1 MVRCGGGTVNNI
13 DVARWLQENQKLLH
27 KAVAPYAGRGMPY
40 EDLMQEAYIAALL
53 AIRRYDESRR
63 WALNSW
69 VYSEVQGYLRN
80 AIKKNNRIQH
90 HEYSYGLNCSSDS
103 EKNILWHHR
112 YACSAE
118 DVMMCRAFIDH
129 LFSFVESNFSKQGKE
144 DFYALIAN
152 ENIKFSAQKQN
163 VTTRTINRRRK
174 KIRDALADHFSGW
187 MMAL

>member
-1 MVRCGGGTVNNI
+1 MNNI
-13 DVARWLQENQKLLH
+13 DVAQWLQENQKLLH
-27 KAVAPYAGRGMPY
+27 KAVAPYAGWGIPY
-40 EDLMQEAYIAALL
+40 EDLMQEACIAALL

-69 VYSEVQGYLRN
+69 VYSEIQGYLRN
-80 AIKKNNRIQH
+80 AIKKNNRIQN
-90 HEYSYGLNCSSDS
+90 HEYLYDLNFESDA
-103 EKNILWHHR
+103 EKNVLWYNQR
-112 YACSAE
+112 IYSVE
-118 DVMMCRAFIDH
+118 DVVMHRAFIDH
-129 LFSFVESNFSKQGKE
+129 LFDFVESNFSEQGKE

-152 ENIKFSAQKQN
+152 ENINFSAQKQN